1 MTSLLPATESSTLL
15 KWDIVERA
23 RVGDGSDFVL
33 ARHGDDWVIRVGERI
48 LMSNRMHDSEEALAD
63 HALERAEEPRAVL
76 VGGLGLGYTLR
87 AVLDAVSEQAEV
99 VVAELVPELVAWNRV
114 HLGSLADHPL
124 DDPRCRVIVADVFDV
139 IKQSRQAFDVIVLD
153 VDNGPQAL
161 AQPKNQ
167 RLYGDPGVRA
177 CHAALRANGVLAIW
191 AAGPNARYQRK
202 LEGFG
207 FDVEVLRVAARAGS
221 RARHV
226 LFVAKR

>member
-1 MTSLLPATESSTLL
+1 ML
-15 KWDIVERA
+15 KWDTVERA
-23 RVGDGSDFVL
+23 RIADGSELVL
-33 ARHGDDWVIRVGERI
+33 ARHGDDWVIRFGERI

-63 HALERAEEPRAVL
+63 KALERADEPRSVL

-87 AVLDAVSEQAEV
+87 SVLDAVSESV
-99 VVAELVPELVAWNRV
+99 DVTVAELVPELVNWNRT
-114 HLGSLADHPL
+114 HLGGLADHPL
-124 DDPRCRVIVADVFDV
+124 DDPRCRVVVGDVFDL
-139 IKQSRQAFDVIVLD
+139 IKRSRDAYDVILLD

-177 CHAALRANGVLAIW
+177 CRAALRENGVLAIW
-191 AAGPNARYQRK
+191 SAGPNARYERK
-202 LEGFG
+202 LTSFG
-207 FDVEVLRVAARAGS
+207 FDVEVVRVAARAGS